1 MDLRTYHCQ
10 TADNVVHGIYLW
22 GETLDLSRALVQT
35 RCALWVGDVA
45 PNDFL
50 LAGTSRPRLR
60 SHLVGAT
67 IPLTCL
73 RCLTLGCP
81 PSHRVPL

>member
-1 MDLRTYHCQ
+1 MDPRTYHCQ

-35 RCALWVGDVA
+35 RCALLVGDVA

-50 LAGTSRPRLR
+50 LAGTPLLRLR

-73 RCLTLGCP
+73 RCLALGRP
-81 PSHRVPL
+81 PSHHVPL